1 MSFDSRGVFLY
12 TDFMIT
18 LARQIQ
24 LKLKKCDE
32 YMIQF
37 KIKLLKKDYIAIAT
51 ILNKYSDAE
60 HMILLK
66 LCEYFKEDNPNFDA
80 DKFLDMVADDN
91 IS

>member
-1 MSFDSRGVFLY
+1 MLDIHGVFLY
-12 TDFMIT
+12 TDYIMAT
-18 LARQIQ
+18 
-24 LKLKKCDE
+24 
-32 YMIQF
+32 
-37 KIKLLKKDYIAIAT
+37 KKDYIEIAT

-66 LCEYFKEDNPNFDA
+66 LCEYFKKDNPNFDA